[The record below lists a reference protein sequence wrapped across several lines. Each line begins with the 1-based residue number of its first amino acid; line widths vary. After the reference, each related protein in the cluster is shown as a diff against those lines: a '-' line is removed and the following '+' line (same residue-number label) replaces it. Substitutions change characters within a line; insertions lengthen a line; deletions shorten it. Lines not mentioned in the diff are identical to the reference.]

1 MTSET
6 AVPRVEH
13 STTGAQ
19 VERVLR
25 ESILD
30 GRLAPGTHLRE
41 QQLAQS
47 LGVSRN
53 TLREALRSLAEHGLV
68 THHPHRGVV
77 VTDLTA
83 EDVADLFRLR
93 LVLEQA
99 GLAAL
104 DDEGIARLRASTDA
118 FGDALARGDAVEAL
132 EHDFEFH
139 RIVVAALRSDRLSAA
154 HERAQRELRI
164 ALLQLDRDYEPP
176 QVDEHRAIVD
186 ALPNGDAA
194 AALRA
199 HLERA
204 ALRLQ
209 HLVSVKES

>member
-1 MTSET
+1 VTAEA
-6 AVPRVEH
+6 AVPRLDRA
-13 STTGAQ
+13 TTGSQ

-25 ESILD
+25 DLILD
-30 GRLAPGTHLRE
+30 GRLEPGTHLRE
-41 QQLAQS
+41 LQLSQS

-68 THHPHRGVV
+68 THTPHRGVV
-77 VTDLTA
+77 VTDLSA
-83 EDVADLFRLR
+83 DDVADLFRLR
-93 LVLEQA
+93 LVLEEA

-104 DDEGIARLRASTDA
+104 DAAGIERLRGATDA
-118 FGDALARGDAVEAL
+118 FGDALARGDAIEAL

-139 RIVVAALRSDRLSAA
+139 RIIVAALGSPRLSAA
-154 HERAQRELRI
+154 HERAQGELRI
-164 ALLQLDRDYEPP
+164 ALLQLDRNYEPP

-186 ALPNGDAA
+186 ALPGRVAR

-199 HLERA
+199 HLRRA
-204 ALRLQ
+204 ADRLQ